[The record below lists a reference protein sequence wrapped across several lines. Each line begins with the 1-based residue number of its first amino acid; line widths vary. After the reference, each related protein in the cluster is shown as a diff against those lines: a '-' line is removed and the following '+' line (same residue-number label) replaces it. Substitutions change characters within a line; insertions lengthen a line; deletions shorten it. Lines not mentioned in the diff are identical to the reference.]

1 MYKRTI
7 AKRVKQMNDTFR
19 VLILTGPRQV
29 GKSTLLE
36 SLIPEG
42 MNIIS
47 LDDLSLRELAQ
58 ADPRMFLETYSAPI
72 FIDEVQYAP
81 ELFPYIKMRV
91 DKDKTRGQYWLS
103 GSQRFELMKNVTES
117 LAGRVGILNMNS
129 FTYNEIMRGPMCEAF
144 NPENLKQKD
153 FIDVN
158 RTFELIFAGGMPEL
172 YDTEG
177 LDRNDFYDS
186 YIKTYIERD
195 VALIKDIGSTRDFRR
210 FMREVAIRVGT
221 TLNYADIAKEV
232 GVSGHTIQS
241 WLSVLESTGLVYLLE
256 AYSSNLLKRITQ
268 SPKIIFM
275 DMGLCA
281 YLAGWQS
288 ARDLQ
293 LSDASGHYLES
304 YIISEIIKNNQNL
317 GANVHLYH
325 IRNKETDEIDL
336 IMEKNDTL
344 YPIEIKK
351 TSTPR
356 REMLKTFRM
365 LDGLGSKVGSGGI
378 ICTYDKLMPLDEHNY
393 IIPISS
399 AIDTRL

>member
-1 MYKRTI
+1 MYERTI
-7 AKRVKQMNDTFR
+7 TKRVEQINSTFR
-19 VLILTGPRQV
+19 ALVLTGPRQV
-29 GKSTLLE
+29 GKSTLLG
-36 SLIPEG
+36 SLMPKG
-42 MNIIS
+42 MNKVS
-47 LDDLSLRELAQ
+47 LDDLSIRELAQ
-58 ADPRMFLETYSAPI
+58 TDPRMFLETYPAPL

-91 DKDKTRGQYWLS
+91 DDNPARGQYWLS

-117 LAGRVGILNMNS
+117 LAGRAGILNMNS
-129 FTYNEIMRGPMCEAF
+129 FTYNEIKRGAKCGVFDPDK
-144 NPENLKQKD
+144 LKQKD

-158 RTFELIFAGGMPEL
+158 QTFELIFAGGMPEL
-172 YDTEG
+172 YATKDMN
-177 LDRNDFYDS
+177 RNDFYDS
-186 YIKTYIERD
+186 YITTYIERD
-195 VALIKDIGSTRDFRR
+195 VTFIKDVGSTRDFKR

-221 TLNYADIAKEV
+221 TLNYADIAKEI
-232 GVSGHTIQS
+232 GVSGHTVQS
-241 WLSVLESTGLVYLLE
+241 WISVLETTGLVYLLE

-268 SPKIIFM
+268 APKIIFM

-304 YIISEIIKNNQNL
+304 YIISEVIKNYQNV

-325 IRNKETDEIDL
+325 LRNKETNEIDL
-336 IMEKNDTL
+336 IIEKNNTL
-344 YPIEIKK
+344 HPIEIKK

-356 REMLKTFRM
+356 REMLKDFRM
-365 LDGLGSKVGSGGI
+365 LDGLKSKIGKGGI
-378 ICTYDKLMPLDEHNY
+378 VCTYDKLLPLDEKNY

-399 AIDTRL
+399 VIDNR

>member
-1 MYKRTI
+1 
-7 AKRVKQMNDTFR
+7 MNA
-19 VLILTGPRQV
+19 V
-29 GKSTLLE
+29 
-36 SLIPEG
+36 
-42 MNIIS
+42 S
-47 LDDLSLRELAQ
+47 LDDLSLRELAKN
-58 ADPRMFLETYSAPI
+58 DPRMFLETYPAPL

-103 GSQRFELMKNVTES
+103 GSQRFELMKNATES
-117 LAGRVGILNMNS
+117 LAGRTGILNMNS
-129 FTYNEIMRGPMCEAF
+129 FTYNEIMRGPECEVF
-144 NPENLKQKD
+144 DPENLKQKD
-153 FIDVN
+153 FINVN

-172 YDTEG
+172 YAVEG
-177 LDRNDFYDS
+177 LDRNDFYES

-195 VALIKDIGSTRDFRR
+195 VASIKDIGSTRDFKR
-210 FMREVAIRVGT
+210 FMREVAIRVGS

-304 YIISEIIKNNQNL
+304 YVISEIIKNNQNL

-336 IMEKNDTL
+336 LLEKNDTL

-356 REMLKTFRM
+356 REMLKNFRM
-365 LDGLGSKVGSGGI
+365 LDGLGSKVGKGGI
-378 ICTYDKLMPLDEHNY
+378 VCTYDKLMPVDDRNY

-399 AIDTRL
+399 VIDTRI